1 METFEKT
8 RRSFAE
14 KVIKPTGVSPK
25 VLKAFLSVPREKF
38 VLPEYKN
45 QAYSD
50 MALPIKEGQTISQ
63 PSLVAIMTH
72 LLNLTGKEI
81 VLEIGTGSGYQ
92 AAILSKLSK
101 EVHTVER
108 ISSLAAK
115 AGKLFNELGL
125 KNIES
130 YVADGTLG
138 LPKKAP
144 YDAIIVTAGARQLP
158 GALVDQLKVGGRMV
172 IPVHKDGS
180 QKLQLVVKEKTGIK
194 ITDIEN
200 VAFVPLIG
208 RYSKNN
214 G

>member
-92 AAILSKLSK
+92 AAILSKLS
-101 EVHTVER
+101 
-108 ISSLAAK
+108 
-115 AGKLFNELGL
+115 
-125 KNIES
+125 
-130 YVADGTLG
+130 
-138 LPKKAP
+138 
-144 YDAIIVTAGARQLP
+144 
-158 GALVDQLKVGGRMV
+158 
-172 IPVHKDGS
+172 
-180 QKLQLVVKEKTGIK
+180 
-194 ITDIEN
+194 
-200 VAFVPLIG
+200 
-208 RYSKNN
+208 
-214 G
+214 